1 MSFKDLTDSR
11 SLSACIRYLPYAE
24 TLGARCFGARLS
36 GLHVVPIRDVAPLQA
51 RRCGAHSHALSGK
64 RPRGHCARRS
74 QKIVLIGEIST
85 IDRSHIE
92 LRLFAPSAAKA

>member
-36 GLHVVPIRDVAPLQA
+36 GLHVVPSEMSPYFKPGAVERIATLFLESA
-51 RRCGAHSHALSGK
+51 REGTV
-64 RPRGHCARRS
+64 
-74 QKIVLIGEIST
+74 QDE
-85 IDRSHIE
+85 
-92 LRLFAPSAAKA
+92 AKKSS